1 VRAGNNRHHES
12 QNKDRH
18 ECFFPNSISAQTLPC
33 ISKGRS
39 HILSDRVLKQKHQTP
54 VWALLRSQQAR
65 ARNLDSLRSCLVG
78 GDVCPLQLQEE
89 FSAAF
94 GVPLRSV
101 WASTEAIACLT
112 YGLEPGPIFRVASG
126 TEIRLVN
133 DHHAPVA
140 IGEIG

>member
-1 VRAGNNRHHES
+1 
-12 QNKDRH
+12 
-18 ECFFPNSISAQTLPC
+18 
-33 ISKGRS
+33 
-39 HILSDRVLKQKHQTP
+39 
-54 VWALLRSQQAR
+54 
-65 ARNLDSLRSCLVG
+65 VG

-140 IGEIG
+140 IGEIGELTLRSGYRWRPHHDVHVSHHQLDVLHYPRHDYRRSRDRLHEVHEFSGPVPF